1 MINVQTTYIGPTE
14 GEFNSLDWIYF
25 ADLAGCAVF
34 AIAGTLL
41 AFRKHMDGF
50 GVIVLASA
58 TAIGGGTTRDLILDV
73 PVFWVEDPTYFAV
86 IAGTA
91 LITIV
96 WLRFKAYIP
105 VNRLLIADAFGIA
118 FFTVLGA
125 EKALTSGV
133 HPIIAVIL
141 GTMTAV
147 FGGMIRDVLARDVPM
162 VLKSELYA
170 TTCIAGGVL
179 FVVLYP
185 FNPAIAMV
193 SAILTTLVFRLG
205 AIRYHWSL
213 TVFKEPSGY

>member
-1 MINVQTTYIGPTE
+1 MN
-14 GEFNSLDWIYF
+14 WIYF

-41 AFRKHMDGF
+41 AFRKQMDGF

-73 PVFWVEDPTYFAV
+73 PVFWVADPTYFAV
-86 IAGTA
+86 IAGSA
-91 LITIV
+91 LGTIV

-105 VNRLLIADAFGIA
+105 VNRLLFADALGIA

-125 EKALTSGV
+125 EKALSNGV

-179 FVVLYP
+179 FVLLYP
-185 FNPAIAMV
+185 LHPGIAMV
-193 SAILTTLVFRLG
+193 SAMLATLGLRLG

-213 TVFKEPSGY
+213 TVFKEPPGY